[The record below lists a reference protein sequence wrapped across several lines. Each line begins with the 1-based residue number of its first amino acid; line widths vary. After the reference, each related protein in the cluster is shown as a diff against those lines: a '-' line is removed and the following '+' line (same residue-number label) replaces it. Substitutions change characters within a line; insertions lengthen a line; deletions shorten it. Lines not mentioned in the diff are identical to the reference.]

1 MVWPF
6 HRGQVVPD
14 NEQVVSQPVYGADP
28 LGAGV
33 NHALDAAHLSTYGA
47 TTGNPIPAWKPQGDR
62 ERKSSWLYPPYPG
75 TALQGL
81 PQVQNFEGAAMVS
94 KVVWRRQHLQQLG
107 VAQPIVSPEIEALQ
121 GATLGLRL
129 GLPGGMNG
137 LQTRAG

>member
-1 MVWPF
+1 MWPF
-6 HRGQVVPD
+6 RRGAVVPD
-14 NEQVVSQPVYGADP
+14 NEQVVSQPVYGVDP

-47 TTGNPIPAWKPQGDR
+47 TTGNPIPYWKPHGDR
-62 ERKSSWLYPPYPG
+62 ERKSSLLFPPYPG
-75 TALQGL
+75 TKLANL

-107 VAQPIVSPEIEALQ
+107 VAQPTMTSEAEALA

-129 GLPGGMNG
+129 GLPGGVNG
-137 LQTRAG
+137 LPTRQG

>member
-1 MVWPF
+1 MWPF
-6 HRGQVVPD
+6 RRGDTVPD

-47 TTGNPIPAWKPQGDR
+47 HTGNPIPAWKPQGFR
-62 ERKSSWLYPPYPG
+62 ERSSSWLYGRSGGFQLFPDI
-75 TALQGL
+75 
-81 PQVQNFEGAAMVS
+81 QNFEGAAMVS
-94 KVVWRRQHLQQLG
+94 RVVWRRQHLQQLG
-107 VAQPIVSPEIEALQ
+107 VAQPTVSTEAEALA

-129 GLPGGMNG
+129 GLPGGVNG